1 MQRAEY
7 SSCKVSECRIVLSPD
22 PTWPLLCRSCLL
34 RTVSFIFSRQQF
46 VHPLAGT
53 LEKLRTPVIVR
64 LTLSKSRED
73 GCPFRLLSGLLKLV
87 LGAVPSV
94 SSSFC
99 VYFTD
104 RKGVIALKKCG
115 NKSYLLSA
123 IRHGIPVITFQFLSY
138 QACKSPKAL
147 GFSSVDRLDW
157 GWGWG
162 WRRTGIGWGPGPFS
176 SNLSHP
182 PRRATSL

>member
-7 SSCKVSECRIVLSPD
+7 SSCRVSECRIVLSPD

-64 LTLSKSRED
+64 LTLS
-73 GCPFRLLSGLLKLV
+73 GLLKLV

-99 VYFTD
+99 VYFAD

-147 GFSSVDRLDW
+147 GFSSVDCLD
-157 GWGWG
+157 WGWG